1 MAKMRRI
8 LASALLTTVAFSGM
22 AQDSDNVGMS
32 PAIPALEVPKLEIA
46 KELKTYN
53 FNTPKP
59 TFDYY
64 PEALTRDIA
73 PDHTYLR
80 DFSGHG
86 TIASWNSGKVS
97 ASASLIALPG
107 FMGMESGRF
116 SITQRVGNFTLSGSA
131 SAEKY
136 GFFRRLDTTFGIHGS
151 LTYHINDDLSLT
163 AFGSRY
169 SNSVF
174 HSPAAMPYINQSAF
188 GGYMSINVVDEIVG
202 IDLGVQRTVNPWT
215 GLYETVP
222 ITRLNIMGFGID
234 AGYLLKELVFDKIF
248 DNTSKNPSMGPPR
261 PHIPIAPRR

>member
-1 MAKMRRI
+1 MKRTSISAV
-8 LASALLTTVAFSGM
+8 LAIVSFSCM
-22 AQDSDNVGMS
+22 AQENDNSDMS
-32 PAIPALEVPKLEIA
+32 PVSPAFEVPKLEIA

-59 TFDYY
+59 TLDYY
-64 PEALTRDIA
+64 PEALTRDIM
-73 PDHTYLR
+73 PKHSYLF
-80 DFSGHG
+80 DVSAQKS
-86 TIASWNSGKVS
+86 IASWDNGMVS
-97 ASASLIALPG
+97 ASASQLSLPG
-107 FMGMESGRF
+107 FMGKESGRF
-116 SITQRVGNFTLSGSA
+116 SITQQFGKFSLSGSI

-136 GFFRRLDTTFGIHGS
+136 GFFRRLDTTFGIHGT

-188 GGYMSINVVDEIVG
+188 GGYMSINVVDEIVTL
-202 IDLGVQRTVNPWT
+202 DLGVQRTVNPWS
-215 GLYETVP
+215 GQYETVP
-222 ITRLNIMGFGID
+222 ITQINIMGIGID

-248 DNTSKNPSMGPPR
+248 DNSTKSPSIAPPR